1 MPVIW
6 RRKRDAQRE
15 TRNEGERKH
24 LKQATDRK
32 MKEGQRHCWQ
42 PGTAWERSWMPSGLP
57 ATQSCSELSGQ
68 MNREEWERIQRTIC
82 LSSGKGAEMNFSSF
96 SDCQDLERRHTLASW
111 ANSKWRSGEGRPHI
125 QPPWEVW
132 VLCCTGSILAW
143 GSLYFSPLKL
153 VCWLLVNQDDME
165 VTVFEK

>member
-1 MPVIW
+1 MLVIW

-15 TRNEGERKH
+15 TRNEEERKH
-24 LKQATDRK
+24 LKEATDRK
-32 MKEGQRHCWQ
+32 MKEGQRHWWQ
-42 PGTAWERSWMPSGLP
+42 LGTAWERSWMPSGLP

-68 MNREEWERIQRTIC
+68 INREEWEWIQCTTC

-111 ANSKWRSGEGRPHI
+111 ASSEWRREGHPHI
-125 QPPWEVW
+125 QLPREPWI
-132 VLCCTGSILAW
+132 LCCVGSILAW

-153 VCWLLVNQDDME
+153 VCWLLVNQDDMQ
-165 VTVFEK
+165 VIVFEK